1 MEKLSKKKHCLK
13 VPSVLCLAS
22 HVALSNVTAAK
33 KFFLHNLWTKE
44 LKRGVGPNKLW
55 YVVQLTFLSSPI
67 ACVACERLELLKTE
81 ITGRPP
87 ASKLF

>member
-1 MEKLSKKKHCLK
+1 MHLFTMEKLSKKKHCLK

-44 LKRGVGPNKLW
+44 LKRGVGPNRLC
-55 YVVQLTFLSSPI
+55 YVQVTFSLTTKMI
-67 ACVACERLELLKTE
+67 LEYQE
-81 ITGRPP
+81 
-87 ASKLF
+87 